1 MEINNAQLLGQS
13 RPSTSSAVSIYGP
26 ADRTKALIFGINI
39 ANTTSSSATYR
50 LFIDADGT
58 TYDQSTTLAYDVN
71 LAANSQILLEYR
83 DGLPIENPG
92 NFAVRVGTNSALTF
106 TVYGLEVTL

>member
-1 MEINNAQLLGQS
+1 MEINNAQVLGQA
-13 RPSTSSAVSIYGP
+13 RPANGTAVSIYGP

-50 LFIDADGT
+50 LFIDEDGT
-58 TYDQSTTLAYDVN
+58 TYDQSTALAYDVSI
-71 LAANSQILLEYR
+71 AANNQVLLEYR

-92 NFAVRVGTNSALTF
+92 NLAIRVGTNSALTF
-106 TVYGLEVTL
+106 TAYGSEVSL